1 MRNRVDSLLTVC
13 VCTLN
18 LQIIISVLVAV
29 LFLAIGNGVFS
40 HRVMSQTLVLSPLV
54 VNGNPV
60 YNAFL
65 IFWSYIILLSPAMP
79 IALYISLV
87 PSTMLRTNTFA
98 CMHTSCVCPN
108 FSLVVCIV
116 LACFKCLSIHRFEVI
131 HTIHSLFIGWDI
143 EMYWQQTDKPAQ
155 ARNTS
160 LSEELG
166 QVGYLLSDKTGT
178 LTQNRLLFRQCCIA
192 GEVYGNNK
200 SL

>member
-1 MRNRVDSLLTVC
+1 MRHFVELLLIVC
-13 VCTLN
+13 VYILD
-18 LQIIISVLVAV
+18 LQIIVFVLLAV

-40 HRVMSQTLVLSPLV
+40 SRVMSQTWDLSALV

-87 PSTMLRTNTFA
+87 PSTILHTTTFA
-98 CMHTSCVCPN
+98 STCVC
-108 FSLVVCIV
+108 LCVY
-116 LACFKCLSIHRFEVI
+116 CLTMCLQCVHRFEVI

-192 GEVYGNNK
+192 GEIYGNNK
-200 SL
+200 KLVIL